1 MAGRPD
7 RGGLSVARHALD
19 QLVAHI
25 VVECLTD
32 TTSVPEVSEAG
43 IGTAMGCI
51 VEARTRLEDLAR
63 DYGSRLSSRAE
74 YHAARTAAQNSVH
87 DAELALGKANRTFGP
102 QRAPI
107 GDGGA
112 LQHAWHEVWTI
123 PQKRAVLAA
132 LVDTL
137 VVHPDPNAVPQF
149 RPERVELTLR
159 A

>member
-1 MAGRPD
+1 MPKMSYRCAPVAGRPD

-32 TTSVPEVSEAG
+32 TTSAPEVSEA
-43 IGTAMGCI
+43 
-51 VEARTRLEDLAR
+51 
-63 DYGSRLSSRAE
+63 
-74 YHAARTAAQNSVH
+74 
-87 DAELALGKANRTFGP
+87 
-102 QRAPI
+102 
-107 GDGGA
+107 GGA

-132 LVDTL
+132 LIDTL
-137 VVHPDPNAVPQF
+137 VVHPVSNAVPRF